1 MYKERER
8 ICPFYRGSKWIPW
21 RRHLFLEVTG
31 ASTHWLFPLTLSCAH
46 GILVL
51 QPGIEL
57 RLPCCGSRV
66 LPLDPGK
73 SLSCAALRTTLRN
86 LNGKKG
92 DISQW
97 SLRVEPGFM
106 PPQSFSTP
114 IQYPGWS
121 SWLSYQVSMNFL
133 SCRPGCA
140 LATSKG
146 HLRTWSERSS
156 QELAMKWTKYSYLH
170 RRACQKRSHLN
181 VWSWGRG
188 GWGTWYLDMG
198 GISPRGEVEGSFSA
212 AKYKKV
218 FWVLVSIL
226 TPNMNFA

>member
-1 MYKERER
+1 MFAWPHTWDLSSPTRDWTQASLLWKQSLTTVPRE
-8 ICPFYRGSKWIPW
+8 
-21 RRHLFLEVTG
+21 V
-31 ASTHWLFPLTLSCAH
+31 PLLCSFENNSEKFEW
-46 GILVL
+46 
-51 QPGIEL
+51 Q
-57 RLPCCGSRV
+57 
-66 LPLDPGK
+66 
-73 SLSCAALRTTLRN
+73 
-86 LNGKKG
+86 KG
-92 DISQW
+92 RDISQW

-212 AKYKKV
+212 AKYKKI

>member
-1 MYKERER
+1 MQ
-8 ICPFYRGSKWIPW
+8 
-21 RRHLFLEVTG
+21 LF
-31 ASTHWLFPLTLSCAH
+31 FLSFCKFLPDHTH
-46 GILVL
+46 GILVSNQGL
-51 QPGIEL
+51 NSGFPAVEAE
-57 RLPCCGSRV
+57 SY
-66 LPLDPGK
+66 PLDPGK
-73 SLSCAALRTTLRN
+73 SLSRAALRTTLRN
-86 LNGKKG
+86 VNGKNG

-114 IQYPGWS
+114 IQHPGWS
-121 SWLSYQVSMNFL
+121 SWLSYQLSMNFL

-140 LATSKG
+140 LAKSKG

-156 QELAMKWTKYSYLH
+156 QELAMKWTKYSYFY

-181 VWSWGRG
+181 VWSWGHG

-198 GISPRGEVEGSFSA
+198 RISPRGEVEGSFSA
-212 AKYKKV
+212 AKYKKI